1 MKDLGL
7 DPSFDSLEGLSAYPR
22 DKALKEVMKEHENDY
37 IDGLHD
43 KDQVHP
49 TDSSRTRLGDIESML
64 LKY

>member
-43 KDQVHP
+43 KD
-49 TDSSRTRLGDIESML
+49 
-64 LKY
+64 